1 MDKIEKINIKME
13 KENWVKIPFGDGV
26 VLVNPYIS
34 LPSKVVLLKN
44 YVDSLFD
51 FSTIAERYINAEY
64 GLIVGLIDLCT
75 NINIGDKDKPIDLDG
90 LISSGLWNEIVSH
103 IKNYD
108 DFRRY
113 IREVVDMKREELALE
128 KSVSGV
134 FEQLF
139 LKVGEFLNKVNSL
152 DISEKTVQETV
163 SKLQTVV
170 GDLNATL
177 RPAELPTS
185 EKPARKKHAIK

>member
-44 YVDSLFD
+44 YVDALFD
-51 FSTIAERYINAEY
+51 FASIVDNYINAEY
-64 GLIVGLIDLCT
+64 GLIVGIIDLCS
-75 NINIGDKDKPIDLDG
+75 NISIGDKDKPLDLDG
-90 LISSGLWNEIVSH
+90 LISSGLWDEIVSH

-113 IREVVDMKREELALE
+113 IREVVEIKRDQAYIE
-128 KSVSGV
+128 KSVGGV

-177 RPAELPTS
+177 RPAELPTI

>member
-13 KENWVKIPFGDGV
+13 KENWIKIPFDNGV

-34 LPSKVVLLKN
+34 LPNKVILLKN
-44 YVDSLFD
+44 YVEALFD
-51 FSTIAERYINAEY
+51 FSAITERYINAEF
-64 GLIVGLIDLCT
+64 GLIVGIVDLLT
-75 NINIGDKDKPIDLDG
+75 NINIGDKDNPLDIDG
-90 LISSGLWNEIVSH
+90 LIGSGLWNDIVSH
-103 IKNYD
+103 IKNYE

-113 IREVVDMKREELALE
+113 IREVTDMKREELVIE
-128 KSVSGV
+128 KSVGGV

-139 LKVGEFLNKVNSL
+139 LKIGEFLNKVNSL

-185 EKPARKKHAIK
+185 EKPARKKHTIK